1 MIEVKGKGGIT
12 VKVIEDSI
20 SEAGA
25 RLTTLQLTYP
35 RFVHSEFMT
44 HRVFSR
50 NASSSRAIPV
60 AKMIEQVRNNP
71 AMPIHWGKNQPG
83 MQAREELT
91 GSDLE
96 RAQNAWRYAAEKAA
110 QIAEDMMEVGL
121 HKQVANRILEP
132 FQFIHVV
139 VTATEWDNFDLLR
152 DHKDADPN
160 IGELAYLMRQARSES
175 HPKLLYPGE
184 WHLPYVTHEERM
196 EYPAETLVKLSAAR
210 CARASYNKHDG
221 TTPDVE
227 SDTELFGQ
235 LVIRPYTD
243 KRGNVLGYNDP
254 IHASPIEHQATPLRD
269 PERWSG
275 NFRGWFQHR
284 KAVEQGKTVG
294 DVLFI

>member
-1 MIEVKGKGGIT
+1 MIEVKGNGGM
-12 VKVIEDSI
+12 VARVVEDSI
-20 SEAGA
+20 GQAGV

-35 RFVHSEFMT
+35 RFIHAEFMT

-60 AKMIEQVRNNP
+60 AKIIEQVRNNP

-110 QIAEDMMEVGL
+110 QIAEDMNLIGA

-139 VTATEWDNFDLLR
+139 VTATEWDNFFLLR
-152 DHKDADPN
+152 DHKDAQPE
-160 IGELAYLMRQARSES
+160 IRELAGLMREAMDHS

-184 WHLPYVTHEERM
+184 WHLPYVTYEERLDHSAQM
-196 EYPAETLVKLSAAR
+196 LVKLSAAR
-210 CARASYNKHDG
+210 CARTSYNKHDG
-221 TTPDVE
+221 TSPDAE
-227 SDTELFGQ
+227 SDAELFGQ

-243 KRGNVLGYNDP
+243 KRGNVLGDDDP

-269 PERWSG
+269 AQRWSG

-284 KAVEQGKTVG
+284 KAVEQGKSVG